1 MIKYCLNKKS
11 LGRMCWFERKERY
24 VVCIYNLELKLFVV
38 EGNNF
43 FFRTIYIR
51 KWFSVYEIIIL
62 NNCIYI

>member
-24 VVCIYNLELKLFVV
+24 VVCIYNLELKLVVV

-43 FFRTIYIR
+43 FLEQYILENGL
-51 KWFSVYEIIIL
+51 VYMKL
-62 NNCIYI
+62 

>member
-11 LGRMCWFERKERY
+11 LGGMCWFERKERY

-43 FFRTIYIR
+43 FLEQYILENGL
-51 KWFSVYEIIIL
+51 VYMKL
-62 NNCIYI
+62 